1 MQIAKVLGTVVSTY
15 KTRSLTGV
23 KLLIVQFIDAQ
34 GQLLPN
40 YEVAADIVGA
50 GINEWVLVTK
60 GSAARIDSG
69 NEDRPLDA
77 MVVGIIDT
85 VTVDNRSLYNK
96 KDEQVTHQ
104 LFYLARGP
112 AREAICYKG
121 YKANG
126 FIFHTKDCENHRKT
140 QSSEVLVKL
149 NCGKE
154 YYGVIEDRAGQKKI

>member
-15 KTRSLTGV
+15 KTRSLTGD

-34 GQLLPN
+34 GQHLPN

-85 VTVDNRSLYNK
+85 VTVENRSLYNK
-96 KDEQVTHQ
+96 KDEFRQ
-104 LFYLARGP
+104 
-112 AREAICYKG
+112 
-121 YKANG
+121 
-126 FIFHTKDCENHRKT
+126 
-140 QSSEVLVKL
+140 
-149 NCGKE
+149 
-154 YYGVIEDRAGQKKI
+154 